1 MIHKVEKVLGNRT
14 LKIETGQVAKQA
26 HGSALVQ
33 YGDTMILA
41 TVVTSK
47 EPREDC
53 DFLPLFVDYR
63 ERSYAGGKIP
73 GGFFKREGRP
83 GEGEIL
89 SARLIDRPIRP
100 LFPKGYNHEIMVMV
114 TVLSSD
120 QENQADVLG
129 AIGVSCALSI
139 SHIPILNTVA
149 SVRMG
154 LIDGN
159 YVLNPTYSQLENSR
173 LDLVVTGTREDI
185 VMVEGAAKEL
195 SDSQILAALKEAHVG
210 INEILDM
217 IGQLTDVVGVPKKE
231 FIPEK
236 IDDSLLDK
244 ITRMVDEPLNNIL
257 RISLKQ
263 EREESFDA
271 LVKKTIEDLSEE
283 YPESETIISGIL
295 REIQKEKMRRM
306 VLDEGRRID
315 GRKPDE
321 IREITCE
328 IGVLPRVHGSAI
340 FTRGQTQALVSATLG
355 TSLDSQVVD
364 GIEQQ
369 EYRKTFML
377 HYNFPSFSVGEVS
390 IPRGPGRREIGH
402 GVLAERAVKPI
413 IPQDDNFPY
422 TIRLVSDILES
433 NGSSSMATV
442 CGSSL
447 ALMDAGVPV
456 GKAVAGIAMGLI
468 HEPDGTAILSDILGV
483 EDHLGDMDFKISGTR
498 DGLTAF
504 QLDSK
509 IGGIP
514 MEVLERAMKQAC
526 SGYNYILD
534 VMDRTISTPRE
545 AISPFAPRIVTM
557 KIDPDRIRDVI
568 GPGGK
573 MIRKICEES
582 GAKIDIEDD
591 GTVLIASVDE
601 KACQLAMERIEEVAG
616 EPEIGKI
623 YNSEVKTV
631 TAFGAFVEFMP
642 GREGLVH
649 ISELQKE
656 RVHDINKVV
665 KVGDSFKVKLIGID
679 KQNRIKLSKVAADN
693 EEQSKSTHER

>member
-1 MIHKVEKVLGNRT
+1 MIHKVEKVIGGRNMS
-14 LKIETGQVAKQA
+14 IETGSVAKQA
-26 HGSALVQ
+26 HGSALVR

-41 TVVTSK
+41 TVVVSK
-47 EPREDC
+47 EPRENC
-53 DFLPLFVDYR
+53 TFLPLFVDYR

-83 GEGEIL
+83 GEREIL
-89 SARLIDRPIRP
+89 SARQIDRPIRP
-100 LFPKGYNHEIMVMV
+100 LFPKGYNHEIMVMI

-129 AIGVSCALSI
+129 SVGVSCALAI
-139 SHIPILNTVA
+139 SHIPIEKTIA

-154 LIDGN
+154 LVDGK
-159 YVLNPTYSQLENSR
+159 YVINPTYSQLENSL

-195 SDSQILAALKEAHVG
+195 SEAQVLGALEEARKG
-210 INEILDM
+210 INEILEM
-217 IGQLTDVVGVPKKE
+217 IDQIKDAAGVPKKE
-231 FIPEK
+231 FVAEE
-236 IDDSLLDK
+236 IDQSLVDK
-244 ITRMVDEPLNNIL
+244 VTRLVDEPLNGIL
-257 RISLKQ
+257 RISMKQ

-271 LVKKTIEDLSEE
+271 LVNKTLEDLSEE
-283 YPESETIISGIL
+283 YPESVAMISGLI
-295 REIQKEKMRRM
+295 REIEKNKMRRM

-315 GRKPDE
+315 GRKTDE

-355 TSLDSQVVD
+355 TSMDSQVVD

-413 IPQDDNFPY
+413 IPEGDDFPY
-422 TIRLVSDILES
+422 TVRLVSDILES

-468 HEPDGTAILSDILGV
+468 HEPEGTAILSDILGV
-483 EDHLGDMDFKISGTR
+483 EDHLGDMDFKVAGTR
-498 DGLTAF
+498 QGVTAF

-509 IGGIP
+509 IGGISL
-514 MEVLERAMKQAC
+514 EVLEKAIKQAWK
-526 SGYNYILD
+526 GYNYILD
-534 VMDRTISTPRE
+534 KMDQAISEPRD

-557 KIDPDRIRDVI
+557 KIDPDKIRDVI

-582 GAKIDIEDD
+582 GAKIEIEDD
-591 GTVLIASVDE
+591 GTVLIASADE
-601 KACQLAMERIEEVAG
+601 EACRIAMERIDEVTG
-616 EPEIGKI
+616 EPEIGRI
-623 YNSEVKTV
+623 YDSLVKTV
-631 TAFGAFVEFMP
+631 TSFGAFVEFMP

-649 ISELQKE
+649 ISELQQE
-656 RVHDINKVV
+656 RVHDIDKVV
-665 KVGDSFKVKLIGID
+665 KVGDRFKVKLTGID
-679 KQNRIKLSKVAADN
+679 RQNRIKLSKVAA
-693 EEQSKSTHER
+693 EIEGQTESTDEG

>member
-1 MIHKVEKVLGNRT
+1 MNHKVEIVIGGKT
-14 LKIETGQVAKQA
+14 LSIETGRVAKQA
-26 HGSALVQ
+26 HGSALVR

-41 TVVTSK
+41 TVVASK
-47 EPREDC
+47 EPREDAT
-53 DFLPLFVDYR
+53 FLPLFVDYR

-89 SARLIDRPIRP
+89 SARQIDRPIRP

-120 QENQADVLG
+120 QEHQADVLG
-129 AIGVSCALSI
+129 LIGSSCALSL
-139 SHIPILNTVA
+139 SHIPVKNTVA

-159 YVLNPTYSQLENSR
+159 YVVNPTYAQLEESR

-185 VMVEGAAKEL
+185 VMVEGGAKEL
-195 SDSQILAALKEAHVG
+195 SENQIMSALEEAHKG
-210 INEILDM
+210 IVEIVEVIEELRE
-217 IGQLTDVVGVPKKE
+217 VAGVPKKE
-231 FIPEK
+231 FVLPE
-236 IDDSLLDK
+236 IDQSLVDKVTQAVDKPLD
-244 ITRMVDEPLNNIL
+244 DIL
-257 RISLKQ
+257 RVSLKQ

-283 YPESETIISGIL
+283 YPESERLISGIIGDI
-295 REIQKEKMRRM
+295 EKTKMRRM
-306 VLDEGRRID
+306 VIEEQRRID
-315 GRKPDE
+315 GRKSDE
-321 IREITCE
+321 IRQITCE

-355 TSLDSQVVD
+355 TSLDSQVID

-402 GVLAERAVKPI
+402 GALAERAVKPI
-413 IPQDDNFPY
+413 IPEDDNFPY
-422 TIRLVSDILES
+422 TVRLVSDILES

-456 GKAVAGIAMGLI
+456 KKAVAGIAMGLI
-468 HEPDGTAILSDILGV
+468 CEEDGTAILSDILGV
-483 EDHLGDMDFKISGTR
+483 EDHLGDMDFKVTGTR
-498 DGLTAF
+498 DGVTAF

-509 IGGIP
+509 IGGISLD
-514 MEVLERAMKQAC
+514 VLEKAIKQAC
-526 SGYNYILD
+526 EGYNYILD
-534 VMDRTISTPRE
+534 VMDKTIDVPRQE
-545 AISPFAPRIVTM
+545 ISPFAPRIVTI
-557 KIDPDRIRDVI
+557 KIDPEKIREVI

-591 GTVLIASVDE
+591 GTVMIASADE
-601 KACQLAMERIEEVAG
+601 SACKIAVERIEEITG
-616 EPEIGKI
+616 DPEIGKI

-631 TAFGAFVEFMP
+631 TSFGAFVEFMP
-642 GREGLVH
+642 GKEGLVH
-649 ISELQKE
+649 ISELRKE
-656 RVHDINKVV
+656 RVHDIDKVV
-665 KVGDSFKVKLIGID
+665 KVGDRFKVKLIGID
-679 KQNRIKLSKVAADN
+679 RQNRIKLSKVAADIEL
-693 EEQSKSTHER
+693 EEK